1 MEKDLKAMLIDRQR
15 QLMELEFKNK
25 WDQADFDLS
34 KELRKE
40 IKDIKDQLSK

>member
-1 MEKDLKAMLIDRQR
+1 MEKDLKAMLIDRQK

-25 WDQADFDLS
+25 WDKADFDLS

>member
-1 MEKDLKAMLIDRQR
+1 MLIDRQR
-15 QLMELEFKNK
+15 QLMELELKNK

-40 IKDIKDQLSK
+40 IKDIKNQLSK